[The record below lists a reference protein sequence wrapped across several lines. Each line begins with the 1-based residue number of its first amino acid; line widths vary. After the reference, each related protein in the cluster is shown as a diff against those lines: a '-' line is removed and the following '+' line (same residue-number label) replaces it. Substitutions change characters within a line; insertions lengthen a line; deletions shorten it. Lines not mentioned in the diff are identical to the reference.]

1 MITKTFCK
9 QSRLLL
15 IAAMA
20 ICAIFTVSTRAYAY
34 GNDYLEKKDHYTAMT
49 TGIDRI
55 HFKLPVYSRGTYD
68 YLVKSTESYVTYQV
82 DGYTSS
88 WPIFY
93 FGSEHKSDGPSA
105 NDKVGYGHAW
115 AKGVAN
121 EGICQITNT
130 TSGQYARLSV
140 DGQEYCYDV
149 RKQKEAD
156 NDNDYVTWLEID
168 WYPPA
173 YLDGKRF
180 KVSVHV
186 SLWRRVGSS
195 AAYTFDWDLA
205 TGLVGQSTQQQPE
218 LFDPYFYGVADQGIA
233 GYGYAAVPYV
243 TYTEPISY
251 TTSLSNEE
259 IKTSDRSG
267 HIFVPTTD
275 TVQEGF
281 SATFTTWRNKSLN
294 DQASPIQS
302 TKVNIRPYHRPYNLT
317 VEEEKDSLDTYTGNN
332 VLRWEVKN
340 PDLVDLV
347 ENDYFE
353 IQRALESDFSDAKTL
368 DVKAMQRGQDKGTY
382 TYVDNSREI
391 WTGNAAAAQGNKK
404 RSYLFAYARDYI
416 LRDANG
422 NPLYEMD
429 IQASSKT
436 TPMPAVPV
444 YYRIRRASS
453 AVWGWYGH
461 EFALDTVCEKHN
473 YLAPLATTQPNYKKD
488 SNYVTNRK
496 VHFTIDIENREIT
509 DIPSDFDVNYI
520 YKRCL
525 LDSVPI
531 VIYREGPA
539 TGHDGR
545 VNIYSPGG
553 VRDLTWNIGDDTLRT
568 NVATGSEICFQEE
581 AEWYGEAELT
591 SGCGYRY
598 TVTGPAEYAVAVERK
613 ESSLWFMGFNRVQ
626 YLHHIQR
633 REKPEV
639 LVSEALERER
649 THLQDTM
656 QALMQKEI
664 QKSTYGRAMWD
675 RTAQLVLIRTMDG
688 LQNEILIPQDSI
700 TRLLNGNWQAH
711 YTDIANNACTNYSYA
726 VRIDQDNADLCVYDS
741 SMLLPVAITGES
753 LYFDEGADIAEFEA
767 SVDNAKDDYKRGVTL
782 SWIPTS
788 QAVDRYVLERKVENS
803 DAVADTVYQGQE
815 NSYFD
820 TKAVPGVTYRYTLTV
835 LYDCNGRHTA
845 HSASTI
851 GRRSIYGEIR
861 GNVLMPDNAG
871 MAGVSVALQGED
883 GQVVRTTVTDAV
895 GEYRFDSLTYNIASG
910 SSYVIVP
917 THAYGVFRFN
927 NTSASTAAVTLSAD
941 NAIAYGIEFMN
952 ASTARL
958 SGRALYKGSTIPVAG
973 AMFLLNGDTV
983 RRNGKPLTTAIDGTF
998 ELTVT
1003 KSQPNT
1009 LQIFKP
1015 GHTFEGEGILRVE
1028 DGQETFSLDKAL
1040 DGVRFY
1046 DETKVRLI
1054 GRVAGGVDQRDLQ
1067 RGFGIGTNNL
1077 GDDLQLVL
1085 QLEGD
1090 NTAHFVHDPNDLTR
1104 DTVQQTVSY
1113 RKIIPDGGDNVT
1125 HTLFEKKRITIQP
1138 DPKTGEYAV
1147 DLYPVKYKVVQ
1158 ATAKGYATLFSSSA
1172 GSETFD
1178 LTNAP
1183 LSEQT
1188 DTYRNN
1194 TITYNAVYDRIY
1206 RTPVQIAFTQLL
1218 YGIEQ
1223 PGYGEPMMKASD
1235 FSLKAV
1241 DTVYLYTKQ
1250 PDGTVQYTLGHPLFY
1265 NKRQY
1270 QFEATAY
1277 EDYYYNNDPQAGRRD
1292 RVPQRGGQVT
1302 VHNGLHS
1309 STDHTVYELDNEGR
1323 NRSIWLMADNLE
1335 TEIGGEGA
1343 LRTVSAALTVEGNT
1357 VESDVFQAF
1366 LTGEQVNENELHATD
1381 AAIALFDIIRDPGGN
1396 GSSAWIE
1403 SGSKYSYSYTENYS
1417 WEAGI
1422 ELKPTWSVYASQDIG
1437 VLVGG
1442 PTGGTYTGSTVTVN
1456 KSFSIPIPISHSWS
1470 WGYKYNYTI
1479 STNEKI
1485 STSSKASRDGIGSNA
1500 DVFFGST
1507 ISQICGKAK
1516 SVDIINDSLFQARQP
1531 AIQSGAMKVLA
1542 SGTDR
1547 LGQPYH
1553 LVVGEKVVL
1562 GSQLGHT
1569 FAYTQHYIINR
1580 VIPSL
1585 ILESAGMLMEFPDSA
1600 AAQAAADA
1608 SGEPVYW
1615 FHDPHQI
1622 NVRDTINSTYYKMIV
1637 PSNSSKIFTDKVAA
1651 LNAMARRW
1659 IELII
1664 CNEKEKVSA
1673 RMSGRMVGTYSVSYG
1688 STLSHSDSYSSMA
1701 NYNELPQSWAGFG
1714 NELESA
1720 ASNLTQNLSRSNIS
1734 NLLSSSGTNSIVKQE
1749 TLNSVLNS
1757 IRGATAGLGGN
1768 NAGGAGNN
1776 AAGGGGNAAGGGEG
1790 GNNNGGQNN
1799 GENNNGQNN
1808 NGNQN
1813 ADQGI
1818 TAISATSK
1826 WSFDLKPILSFDAD
1840 MRTSDD
1846 GTMSKSCGF
1855 TLSPDAQ
1862 GDITVSVYRA
1872 NVDSVWKDA
1881 TSTVRQNLHVVNT
1894 DENQLFSRY
1903 VFFTEAGSTYCV
1915 HEEEE
1920 KTQYYN
1926 PGMLLNNPTE
1936 AIAVPQLSVDVHE
1949 QTGVPS
1955 DQRAVFRVELR
1966 NAGQVQ
1972 TGAAAGGTF
1981 LSIALD
1987 PATNPD
1993 GAKVYLSGAPLINPV
2008 SYWLKPGEAIQ
2019 QIVEVE
2025 RGLVDDYDSLRL
2037 FFYVD
2042 DCLKYNNTSLDLGVH
2057 FLPVSC
2063 DVNIASPKQNWVMN
2077 TLSAKD
2083 STGYYLPIDIS
2094 GFNIRHKNFDHIE
2107 FQYKLST
2114 ESEDM
2119 WVNQCSF
2126 YANDSLYDLATGNKA
2141 KIVNGRITPFRFYGE
2156 RDPMEQ
2162 RYDLRAVSFCRY
2174 GSGFVTKS
2182 SPVISGVKDTRP
2194 PRVFGV
2200 AQPADAILGVG
2211 DNLML
2216 RFNEPIAGNYLD
2228 EDNNFQIVGT
2238 TNATGI
2244 TTGTSLHFEESEGS
2258 RAETKVER
2266 SLTNKSFT
2274 IDMVVRPADAMMPG
2288 SLFFTTMPS
2297 SNYSVQFGYAE
2308 GRLVLFMINEVSVY
2322 MFMTEANV
2330 LPSGIFSRVLAV
2342 YDNETKQVKFYIGTQ
2357 EMPLS
2362 ETGMS
2367 SLPSDFVLRGSAP
2380 LEFGGETETDMLE
2393 ARIWSKA
2400 LTQEEI
2406 AATNMK
2412 YLTGYERDLMA
2423 YYRMDE
2429 GRGNELTDRANGAT
2443 LYCKATSWNHRK
2455 GISVALKA
2463 DEELKLD
2470 GNLLGRSKVYD
2481 ESIMLWFKTAGQNGS
2496 IFRAGRTDD
2505 KHGTLLGLENGRL
2518 MLHSDSA
2525 QWTIGDGLAN
2535 NEWHHVVL
2543 TVNRTM
2549 NNAAV
2554 YVDGKVLQSFSA
2566 DLLGGITGAM
2576 YLGGNGFVGNIDDIS
2591 FFEQAL
2597 PKYMVEGYDN
2607 LSPAGDEMG
2616 LLGYLPFEEQVLNP
2630 NGVLELVF
2638 SPNDQRVYRDQN
2650 GNVVEKT
2657 VPLILANGDQQPI
2670 ANFADKVSY
2679 APTRDQGLVT
2689 KMKFDWSFN
2698 GDELLINLNM
2708 ADREINKQPI
2718 YVTVRDVEDLNGNPM
2733 ASPVSWVAFVDRN
2746 ALKWEQRTL
2755 RVESNYDNTED
2766 FEYFIDIIN
2775 HSGRRHQ
2782 YTIESLPDWLSV
2794 NEPYGTMNA
2803 QEEKQI
2809 RLRFDAN
2816 LPVGVYSDQIYLT
2829 DEEGLAEPLV
2839 IEYAITA
2846 GAPYDEVDRTKY
2858 PLNMSI
2864 CGQVKIAKTNETVFD
2879 SDERDIVYAM
2889 YKNEC
2894 VGMANISF
2902 DDMSGKSKLHLTVY
2916 GSDEMDGNQIRFQ
2929 LWQASTGKVFDLSA
2943 DRTITF
2949 KHGNVY
2955 GCGDGNPVQLTTN
2968 GSERQTIQLQPGWNW
2983 TSFNLDLRQYVA
2995 KMANIMTANEP
3006 WTENDLI
3013 KNPATR
3019 HFVIWS
3025 DSLGR
3030 FTGDF
3035 DYLRYIYTYMIYCQN
3050 GNTMHISG
3058 NNLPTDSMYVPVYGG
3073 RWCAMPCLLK
3083 QVTPVT
3089 EALSDYYDL
3098 AQPGD
3103 MLKSHDHFAYFS
3115 EDRKWEGDLSVMRP
3129 GEGYLFRRL
3138 AQDTVKIRFYNR
3150 STPNSLRN
3158 RITQNT
3164 QTTPSGFSNP
3174 QAATNM
3180 TMIATIEGLPITGD
3194 GLRVYVGDELAAIAE
3209 PKDSLYYLTIQSDRV
3224 GELRFEIDG
3233 QQLMANGQQP
3243 IRYQADSHYG
3253 TIKAPVVLRKDEGVG
3268 VYKIIEND
3276 KVVIIRNNERYDVTG
3291 KKL

>member
-1 MITKTFCK
+1 M
-9 QSRLLL
+9 
-15 IAAMA
+15 M
-20 ICAIFTVSTRAYAY
+20 
-34 GNDYLEKKDHYTAMT
+34 
-49 TGIDRI
+49 
-55 HFKLPVYSRGTYD
+55 
-68 YLVKSTESYVTYQV
+68 
-82 DGYTSS
+82 
-88 WPIFY
+88 
-93 FGSEHKSDGPSA
+93 
-105 NDKVGYGHAW
+105 
-115 AKGVAN
+115 
-121 EGICQITNT
+121 
-130 TSGQYARLSV
+130 
-140 DGQEYCYDV
+140 
-149 RKQKEAD
+149 
-156 NDNDYVTWLEID
+156 
-168 WYPPA
+168 
-173 YLDGKRF
+173 
-180 KVSVHV
+180 
-186 SLWRRVGSS
+186 
-195 AAYTFDWDLA
+195 
-205 TGLVGQSTQQQPE
+205 
-218 LFDPYFYGVADQGIA
+218 
-233 GYGYAAVPYV
+233 
-243 TYTEPISY
+243 
-251 TTSLSNEE
+251 
-259 IKTSDRSG
+259 
-267 HIFVPTTD
+267 
-275 TVQEGF
+275 
-281 SATFTTWRNKSLN
+281 
-294 DQASPIQS
+294 
-302 TKVNIRPYHRPYNLT
+302 
-317 VEEEKDSLDTYTGNN
+317 
-332 VLRWEVKN
+332 
-340 PDLVDLV
+340 
-347 ENDYFE
+347 
-353 IQRALESDFSDAKTL
+353 
-368 DVKAMQRGQDKGTY
+368 
-382 TYVDNSREI
+382 
-391 WTGNAAAAQGNKK
+391 
-404 RSYLFAYARDYI
+404 
-416 LRDANG
+416 
-422 NPLYEMD
+422 
-429 IQASSKT
+429 
-436 TPMPAVPV
+436 
-444 YYRIRRASS
+444 
-453 AVWGWYGH
+453 
-461 EFALDTVCEKHN
+461 
-473 YLAPLATTQPNYKKD
+473 
-488 SNYVTNRK
+488 
-496 VHFTIDIENREIT
+496 
-509 DIPSDFDVNYI
+509 
-520 YKRCL
+520 
-525 LDSVPI
+525 
-531 VIYREGPA
+531 
-539 TGHDGR
+539 
-545 VNIYSPGG
+545 
-553 VRDLTWNIGDDTLRT
+553 
-568 NVATGSEICFQEE
+568 
-581 AEWYGEAELT
+581 
-591 SGCGYRY
+591 
-598 TVTGPAEYAVAVERK
+598 
-613 ESSLWFMGFNRVQ
+613 
-626 YLHHIQR
+626 
-633 REKPEV
+633 PEV
-639 LVSEALERER
+639 LTSEALERER
-649 THLQDTM
+649 THLNDTM

-664 QKSTYGRAMWD
+664 QKATYGRAMWD
-675 RTAQLVLIRTMDG
+675 RTARLILIRSMDG
-688 LQNEILIPQDSI
+688 VENEIIIPQDSI
-700 TRLLNGNWQAH
+700 RRLPNGDWQAH
-711 YTDIANNACTNYSYA
+711 YVDRADNACTNYRYA
-726 VRIDQDNADLCVYDS
+726 ARIDQDNADLCVSDS

-753 LYFDEGADIAEFEA
+753 LYFDEGAEIAEFEA
-767 SVDNAKDDYKRGVTL
+767 SVDNAKGDYKRGVTL
-782 SWIPTS
+782 NWIPTS
-788 QAVDRYVLERKVENS
+788 LAVDRYVLQRKVANS
-803 DAVADTVYQGQE
+803 DAAADTIYEGQE
-815 NSYFD
+815 NTYFD
-820 TKAVPGVTYRYTLTV
+820 MTAVPGVTYQYTITA
-835 LYDCNGRHTA
+835 LYDCNGRHSN
-845 HSASTI
+845 HSAGTT
-851 GRRSIYGEIR
+851 GRRSIYGEIL

-871 MAGVSVALQGED
+871 MAGVSVALQDES
-883 GQVVRTTVTDAV
+883 GQVIRTTVTDAA

-927 NTSASTAAVTLSAD
+927 NTSAGTAAVTLSAD
-941 NAIAYGIEFMN
+941 NATAYGIEFMN

-1003 KSQPNT
+1003 KTQPNK
-1009 LQIFKP
+1009 LQIIKP

-1104 DTVQQTVSY
+1104 DTVQQTVRY
-1113 RKIIPDGGDNVT
+1113 RKIIPDGGENVT

-1147 DLYPVKYKVVQ
+1147 DLYPVKYKVIQ
-1158 ATAKGYATLFSSSA
+1158 ATAQGYATLFSSGTGA
-1172 GSETFD
+1172 ETFD

-1183 LSEQT
+1183 LTERT

-1206 RTPVQIAFTQLL
+1206 RTPVQIAFTQLI
-1218 YGIEQ
+1218 YGMEQ
-1223 PGYGEPMMKASD
+1223 RGFGEPLMKAND
-1235 FSLKAV
+1235 ISLKAV
-1241 DTVYLYTKQ
+1241 DTVYLYTQQ
-1250 PDGTVQYTLGHPLFY
+1250 PDGTVQYTLGYPLFY

-1270 QFEATAY
+1270 QFQAKAY
-1277 EDYYYNNDPQAGRRD
+1277 EDYFYNNDPQSGRRD
-1292 RVPQRGGQVT
+1292 RVPQRGGKVT
-1302 VHNGLHS
+1302 VHNGMMS
-1309 STDHTVYELDNEGR
+1309 STDHQVYELDNEGK
-1323 NRSIWLMADNLE
+1323 NRSIWLMTDNLE
-1335 TEIGGEGA
+1335 TELSGTGA

-1357 VESDVFQAF
+1357 IESDVFQAF
-1366 LTGEQVNENELHATD
+1366 LTGEQINENELHATD

-1403 SGSKYSYSYTENYS
+1403 SGSKYNYAYTENYS
-1417 WEAGI
+1417 WTAGV
-1422 ELKPTWSVYASQDIG
+1422 EFKPTWSVHSSQDIG
-1437 VLVGG
+1437 VLTGG
-1442 PTGGTYTGSTVTVN
+1442 PAGGGSYVGSTITVN
-1456 KSFSIPIPISHSWS
+1456 KSFSIPIPIQHSWS
-1470 WGYKYNYTI
+1470 WGYKYNYSFT
-1479 STNEKI
+1479 TNEKI

-1569 FAYTQHYIINR
+1569 FAYSQHYIYNR
-1580 VIPSL
+1580 IIPEL
-1585 ILESAGMLMEFPDSA
+1585 ILESAGLLMQFPDSA
-1600 AAQAAADA
+1600 SAQAAADA
-1608 SGEPVYW
+1608 SGEPIYW
-1615 FHDPHQI
+1615 YTGPTEI
-1622 NVRDTINSTYYKMIV
+1622 NQHDTINSKYYKMLV
-1637 PSNSSKIFTDKVAA
+1637 PSNSTKIFPDKIAA
-1651 LNAMARRW
+1651 LNAMATRW
-1659 IELII
+1659 IQLLIG
-1664 CNEKEKVSA
+1664 NEKEKIMA

-1688 STLSHSDSYSSMA
+1688 NTLSHSDSYSAMA
-1701 NYNELPQSWAGFG
+1701 NYNELPQSAGNAG
-1714 NELESA
+1714 TEELGALSNT
-1720 ASNLTQNLSRSNIS
+1720 ASFVNLDNIKDFFNHNGSNIPI
-1734 NLLSSSGTNSIVKQE
+1734 TTQQTI
-1749 TLNSVLNS
+1749 NSVKES
-1757 IRGATAGLGGN
+1757 INGAIGRGGGGGN
-1768 NAGGAGNN
+1768 NGGNAGGNAGGAE
-1776 AAGGGGNAAGGGEG
+1776 GGNAGGEG
-1790 GNNNGGQNN
+1790 GNAGGDAGGDAGNNNAD
-1799 GENNNGQNN
+1799 NNGQQNN
-1808 NGNQN
+1808 NQN
-1813 ADQGI
+1813 AQQQTSAM
-1818 TAISATSK
+1818 TASSK
-1826 WSFDLKPILSFDAD
+1826 WTLNITPILDFGSD
-1840 MRTSDD
+1840 MRVTDELTS
-1846 GTMSKSCGF
+1846 TKSCGF
-1855 TLSPDAQ
+1855 TLVPDGQ

-1872 NVDSVWKDA
+1872 NVDSVWKSN
-1881 TSTVRQNLHVVNT
+1881 TSSVRTNLNDVDT
-1894 DENQLFSRY
+1894 DESKLFSRY

-1920 KTQYYN
+1920 KTKFYS

-2114 ESEDM
+2114 ESEYM

-2308 GRLVLFMINEVSVY
+2308 GRLVLFMVNEVSVY

-2406 AATNMK
+2406 AATNLK

-2566 DLLGGITGAM
+2566 DLLAGITGAM

-2638 SPNDQRVYRDQN
+2638 SPNDQRVYRDQY

-2657 VPLILANGDQQPI
+2657 VPLIMANGEGSKGESM
-2670 ANFADKVSY
+2670 ADKVSY

-2766 FEYFIDIIN
+2766 FDYFIDIIN

-2916 GSDEMDGNQIRFQ
+2916 GSDEMDGKQIRFQ

-2995 KMANIMTANEP
+2995 KMVNIMTANEP

-3158 RITQNT
+3158 RIAQNT

-3180 TMIATIEGLPITGD
+3180 TMIATIEGLPVTGD

-3224 GELRFEIDG
+3224 GELRFELDG
-3233 QQLMANGQQP
+3233 ETYVPDNGVVN
-3243 IRYQADSHYG
+3243 YSADSHYG